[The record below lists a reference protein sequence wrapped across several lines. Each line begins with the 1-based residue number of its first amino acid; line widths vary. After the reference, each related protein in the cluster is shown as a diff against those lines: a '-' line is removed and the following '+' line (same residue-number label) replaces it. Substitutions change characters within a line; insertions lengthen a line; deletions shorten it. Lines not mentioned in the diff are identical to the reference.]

1 MHELGVLTYALRL
14 VDRAAASPC
23 AWRAM
28 PPPQKRHR
36 FHPAGWTAVPDR
48 TACVGC
54 RQCVDTPHS
63 CPMASSLAAGLLFLL
78 RRHWLSFAACLR
90 YNQRYQTK

>member
-1 MHELGVLTYALRL
+1 L
-14 VDRAAASPC
+14 VKQVTLQVGESSGYLPMFLHKLFPVAAE
-23 AWRAM
+23 
-28 PPPQKRHR
+28 RHR

-54 RQCVDTPHS
+54 RQCVDTPHG

-78 RRHWLSFAACLR
+78 RRHWLSFAPCLR